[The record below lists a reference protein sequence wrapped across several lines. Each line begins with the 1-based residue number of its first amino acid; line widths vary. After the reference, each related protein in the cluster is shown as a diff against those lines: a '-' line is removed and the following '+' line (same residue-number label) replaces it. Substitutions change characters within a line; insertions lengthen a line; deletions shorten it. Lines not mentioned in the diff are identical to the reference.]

1 MTVLALTGGPKAKT
15 KPFPAWPQYDEAEM
29 QALREVLESRLWWR
43 TPGTQTLQFEQEFA
57 SMHGA
62 KYGIAVT
69 NGTHAIEVA
78 LGALGVGFGDEI
90 IVPDYTFVAT
100 GSAVLSLGALPVLV
114 DVDRDTYNVDPDKV
128 SAAITPRTKAIIAVH
143 IGGLP
148 ADMDALSKVAS
159 AHNLPLIEDSAHAHG
174 SEWRGKRV
182 GGLGLAGTFSFQ
194 ASKTMTAGE
203 GGIVITNDPKLEQAA
218 RSIQDCG
225 RLPGRP
231 FYDHVNY
238 GSNYRLSEWQGAVLR
253 VQLRRLE
260 SQTNLRHHN
269 ACLLDGVLREI
280 EGITPQRLDER
291 CTRNGH
297 YLYMFHYNSA
307 AFAGLPPAKFIEALS
322 AEGVPTHLSY
332 PPLHSLEVFTSGAY
346 KKRIPPGMPD
356 DAMRHAPFPNSA
368 RVMREVISLPHATLL
383 GDEQDIQEIGA
394 AIRKIQQHVKELM

>member
-1 MTVLALTGGPKAKT
+1 MSVLALLGGQQTKT
-15 KPFPAWPQYDEAEM
+15 KPFPTWPQYDEAEM
-29 QALREVLESRLWWR
+29 QALRDVLESRLWWR
-43 TPGTQTLQFEQEFA
+43 TPGTQTLQFEQDFA
-57 SMHGA
+57 AMHGA

-78 LGALGVGFGDEI
+78 LDALGVGFGDEV

-114 DVDRDTYNVDPDKV
+114 DVDRDTYNVDPAKV
-128 SAAITPRTKAIIAVH
+128 RVAITPRTKAIIAVH

-148 ADMDALSKVAS
+148 ADMDELAKIAA
-159 AHNLPLIEDSAHAHG
+159 AHDLPIIEDSAHAHG

-182 GGLGLAGTFSFQ
+182 GALGLAGTFSFQ

-203 GGIVITNDPKLEQAA
+203 GGIVITNDPQFERAA

-225 RLPGRP
+225 RMPGRP
-231 FYDHVNY
+231 FYDHVIY
-238 GSNYRLSEWQGAVLR
+238 GSNYRLSEWQGAVLG
-253 VQLRRLE
+253 VQLKRLDA
-260 SQTNLRHHN
+260 QTKLRHHN

-280 EGITPQRLDER
+280 DGITPQRMDAH

-297 YLYMFHYNSA
+297 YLYMFHYNPAS
-307 AFAGLPPAKFIEALS
+307 FGGLPPARFIEALS
-322 AEGVPTHLSY
+322 AEGVPTHISY

-346 KKRIPPGMPD
+346 KKRIPPGMPN
-356 DAMRHAPFPNSA
+356 DAMRHGPFPNSA

-394 AIRKIQQHVKELM
+394 AIHKIQQHAKDLL